1 MSGLDEKCLVEPCG
15 GCGEADPAKRCF
27 NCHHEFFPNRRASAT
42 PADVGEEP
50 VAWISEGQLHAMP
63 PDRDEDSASG
73 RYLPMRRSA
82 GGNFQFPLYSA
93 TALERVVRERDE
105 ALAMIAIVK
114 AAHGESI
121 KGGNKLRE
129 DLTSAEAKLAE
140 ARARLETVE
149 AAGREL
155 ANCAY
160 NISQRG
166 EMSERERV
174 FLREAQCNWDSAIR
188 NLEPRH
194 D

>member
-1 MSGLDEKCLVEPCG
+1 MVYIRLTKSSG
-15 GCGEADPAKRCF
+15 
-27 NCHHEFFPNRRASAT
+27 
-42 PADVGEEP
+42 
-50 VAWISEGQLHAMP
+50 
-63 PDRDEDSASG
+63 
-73 RYLPMRRSA
+73 
-82 GGNFQFPLYSA
+82 QF
-93 TALERVVRERDE
+93 DE
-105 ALAMIAIVK
+105 AGVSMNEWREIPPARDAVGAELA
-114 AAHGESI
+114 
-121 KGGNKLRE
+121 R
-129 DLTSAEAKLAE
+129 LTAEITTL
-140 ARARLETVE
+140 RARLETVE